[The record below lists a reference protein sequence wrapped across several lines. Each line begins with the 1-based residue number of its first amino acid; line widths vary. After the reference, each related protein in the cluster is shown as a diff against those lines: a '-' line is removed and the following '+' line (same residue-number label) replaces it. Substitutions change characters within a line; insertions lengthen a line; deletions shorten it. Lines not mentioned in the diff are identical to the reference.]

1 MSNFFPGTSSFSVVL
16 FPEAPSITGLEHIPH
31 QVRCITTPMLYHY
44 ATAVVDILLIKNII
58 DTQIHFRYIF
68 SYLIT
73 KEDEDEYLITEK
85 DKKPQL

>member
-1 MSNFFPGTSSFSVVL
+1 MCVFYDRHRWATFSQEPARLGVVL

-73 KEDEDEYLITEK
+73 EEDE
-85 DKKPQL
+85 KPQL